1 MKQVFM
7 EQEHKG
13 FIKTVSLRQ
22 LSDRIANVTLDKM
35 PCWLLENFQLSF
47 K

>member
-7 EQEHKG
+7 EGEHKG
-13 FIKTVSLRQ
+13 FIKTVYY
-22 LSDRIANVTLDKM
+22 RIANVTLDKM